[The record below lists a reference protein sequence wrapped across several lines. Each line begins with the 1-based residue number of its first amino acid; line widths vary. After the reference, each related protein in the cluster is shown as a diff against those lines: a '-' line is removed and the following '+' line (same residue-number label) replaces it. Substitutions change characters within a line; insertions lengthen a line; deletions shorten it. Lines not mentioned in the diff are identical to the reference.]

1 MLHFFP
7 SAFSVSTDI
16 SSSKLLSN
24 ITSAP
29 DVMHNSPKSKFFAN
43 AYKSSFSFIFIFA
56 SKLEPIT
63 FSALLVSMLIFEKSL
78 IFFNFSHLS
87 NKISFFQSL
96 GTSANFS
103 RCILSSLSLFINLKI
118 SSVVKD
124 NIGANHFNRQSRI
137 IFRTKVQLFLF

>member
-1 MLHFFP
+1 MCLSHLSCLIFQQMLHFFP

-29 DVMHNSPKSKFFAN
+29 DVIHNSPKSKFLAN

-63 FSALLVSMLIFEKSL
+63 FSALLLSILIFEKSL

-87 NKISFFQSL
+87 NKISFFQFL
-96 GTSANFS
+96 GTSTNFS
-103 RCILSSLSLFINLKI
+103 RCILSSLSLFIN
-118 SSVVKD
+118 
-124 NIGANHFNRQSRI
+124 
-137 IFRTKVQLFLF
+137 